1 MVSSCQSGPVAS
13 QQAQARHAPTPW
25 RPLAAVESWLE
36 TTPKWPK
43 WHGFAASSRACH
55 GAMAR
60 SLGLRGTAWQRTG
73 LMSAMTSA
81 VRRAWG
87 ASMRISMLPRP
98 SRCSGMR
105 DLTRSSWQGVWR
117 LQIAS
122 WRCTDGL
129 IVSIRS
135 RSQSTSPSTPC
146 ADAMATVGDR
156 WKLA

>member
-1 MVSSCQSGPVAS
+1 MLFGWSHHCPNASTSETRDALHIEACGGFKSHRGGAQMVSSCQSGPVAN

-36 TTPKWPK
+36 TNPKWPK

-98 SRCSGMR
+98 SRCSGLKR
-105 DLTRSSWQGVWR
+105 
-117 LQIAS
+117 
-122 WRCTDGL
+122 
-129 IVSIRS
+129 
-135 RSQSTSPSTPC
+135 P
-146 ADAMATVGDR
+146 
-156 WKLA
+156 